1 MKKVSIMALHLG
13 YGGIEKC
20 VCALSN
26 MLIEDYE
33 VEILCSYKL
42 LEEPV
47 FELDPRVKIKYLI
60 TKFKPNRDEWKRS
73 VKKLNLFSF
82 IKETYNSIMTLIL
95 RKKTMIEAIKN
106 CDADIIISTRVLFNN
121 ILSKYG
127 KEGVYKIGWEHNH
140 YHDDEGYAKKV
151 VDSAKALDAFVLVSE
166 GLKEYYKKE
175 LTPYNTKCVYIPNT
189 IDYLPSKV
197 SNLKTKRLI
206 SVGRLSREKAYDDLL
221 DIYIKL
227 HDIDPTWRL
236 DIIGDG
242 AQKNL
247 LGDKI
252 YSLGLQESVELHGFQ
267 KKDYI
272 NRLLKDSSIYLMSS
286 ITESFG
292 IVLIE
297 AMSFGLPCIAFDSAE
312 GANELIKNNYNG
324 YLVPNRDKDL
334 YVKKV
339 LKVMKD
345 DKLRHKLGE
354 NGRQV
359 AMEFTNEKVKEY
371 WLDLLRRSK

>member
-1 MKKVSIMALHLG
+1 M
-13 YGGIEKC
+13 
-20 VCALSN
+20 
-26 MLIEDYE
+26 
-33 VEILCSYKL
+33 
-42 LEEPV
+42 
-47 FELDPRVKIKYLI
+47 
-60 TKFKPNRDEWKRS
+60 
-73 VKKLNLFSF
+73 
-82 IKETYNSIMTLIL
+82 
-95 RKKTMIEAIKN
+95 
-106 CDADIIISTRVLFNN
+106 
-121 ILSKYG
+121 
-127 KEGVYKIGWEHNH
+127 
-140 YHDDEGYAKKV
+140 
-151 VDSAKALDAFVLVSE
+151 
-166 GLKEYYKKE
+166 
-175 LTPYNTKCVYIPNT
+175 
-189 IDYLPSKV
+189 
-197 SNLKTKRLI
+197 
-206 SVGRLSREKAYDDLL
+206 
-221 DIYIKL
+221 
-227 HDIDPTWRL
+227 
-236 DIIGDG
+236 
-242 AQKNL
+242 

>member
-95 RKKTMIEAIKN
+95 RKKTMVEAIKN

-339 LKVMKD
+339 VKVMKD

>member
-1 MKKVSIMALHLG
+1 MKKVSILALHLG
-13 YGGIEKC
+13 FGGIEKC

-26 MLIEDYE
+26 MLADDYE

-47 FELDPRVKIKYLI
+47 FELDERVKIRYLI
-60 TKFKPNRDEWKRS
+60 DKYKPNREEWKRS
-73 VKKLNLFSF
+73 IKKLNPISF
-82 IKETYNSIMTLIL
+82 IKESYIGIMTMFL
-95 RKKTMIEAIKN
+95 RKKTMIEAVKES
-106 CDADIIISTRVLFNN
+106 DADIIISTRVLFNN

-151 VDSAKALDAFVLVSE
+151 VDSAKNLDAFVLVSE
-166 GLKEYYKKE
+166 GLREYYSKE
-175 LTPYNTKCVYIPNT
+175 LTKYNTKCVYIPNT
-189 IDYLPSKV
+189 IDYVPKEISK
-197 SNLKTKRLI
+197 LKTKRLI

-242 AQKNL
+242 AQKNM

-354 NGRQV
+354 NGREV
-359 AMEFTNEKVKEY
+359 ALEFTNEKVKEY
-371 WLDLLRRSK
+371 WLDLLKRRK

>member
-73 VKKLNLFSF
+73 VKKLNIISF

-95 RKKTMIEAIKN
+95 RKKTMVEAIKN

-175 LTPYNTKCVYIPNT
+175 LMPYNTKCVYIPNT

-221 DIYIKL
+221 DIYIKI

>member
-1 MKKVSIMALHLG
+1 MKKVSILALHLG
-13 YGGIEKC
+13 FGGIEKC

-26 MLIEDYE
+26 MLADDYE

-47 FELDPRVKIKYLI
+47 FELDERVKIRYLI
-60 TKFKPNRDEWKRS
+60 DKYKPNREEWKRS
-73 VKKLNLFSF
+73 IKKLNPISF
-82 IKETYNSIMTLIL
+82 IKESYIGIMTMFL
-95 RKKTMIEAIKN
+95 RKKTMIEAVKES
-106 CDADIIISTRVLFNN
+106 DADIIISTRVLFNN

-354 NGRQV
+354 NGREV
-359 AMEFTNEKVKEY
+359 ALEFTNEKVKEY
-371 WLDLLRRSK
+371 WLDLLKRRK

>member
-26 MLIEDYE
+26 MLIDNYE

-47 FELDPRVKIKYLI
+47 FELDPRVKVKYLI
-60 TKFKPNRDEWKRS
+60 KDFKPNRDEWKRS
-73 VKKLNLFSF
+73 IKKLNIISF
-82 IKETYNSIMTLIL
+82 VKETYNSIMTLIL
-95 RKKTMIEAIKN
+95 RKKTMIEAIKE

-127 KEGVYKIGWEHNH
+127 KRGVYKIGWEHNH
-140 YHDDEGYAKKV
+140 YHDDERYAKKV
-151 VDSAKALDAFVLVSE
+151 VDSAKELDAFVLVSE
-166 GLKEYYKKE
+166 GLREFYNKE
-175 LTPYNTKCVYIPNT
+175 LSKYGTKCVYIPNT

-206 SVGRLSREKAYDDLL
+206 SIGRLSREKAYDDLL
-221 DIYIKL
+221 DIYIKI

-354 NGRQV
+354 SGRKV

-371 WLDLLRRSK
+371 WLNLLRRSK

>member
-95 RKKTMIEAIKN
+95 RKKTMVEAIKN

>member
-73 VKKLNLFSF
+73 IKKLNLFSF
-82 IKETYNSIMTLIL
+82 AKETYNSIMTLIL
-95 RKKTMIEAIKN
+95 RKKTMIEAVKN

-151 VDSAKALDAFVLVSE
+151 VESAKELDAFVLVSE
-166 GLKEYYKKE
+166 GLKDYYKKE
-175 LTPYNTKCVYIPNT
+175 LTPYNTRCIYIPNT

-206 SVGRLSREKAYDDLL
+206 SIGRLSREKAYDDLL

-227 HDIDPTWRL
+227 HDVDPTWRL

-312 GANELIKNNYNG
+312 GANELIKDNYNG
-324 YLVPNRDKDL
+324 YLVPNRDKNL

-359 AMEFTNEKVKEY
+359 AMQFTNEKVKEY

>member
-82 IKETYNSIMTLIL
+82 FKETYNSIMTLIL

-151 VDSAKALDAFVLVSE
+151 VDTFVRKPFIDVNYNMKHDYLGLMVSGDIPFSTFTENKFSINKMGFGLEMLYLQNTAFVLGVDYIHNMEAGNNLHAGLFGLDFTRRLFNNLAWYIGGGAGLRFDVANEACVPRKNSYLVDTGYFAWKADTGFIINISHIFTKIEVS
-166 GLKEYYKKE
+166 
-175 LTPYNTKCVYIPNT
+175 YNNVIGF
-189 IDYLPSKV
+189 
-197 SNLKTKRLI
+197 
-206 SVGRLSREKAYDDLL
+206 SVGA
-221 DIYIKL
+221 
-227 HDIDPTWRL
+227 
-236 DIIGDG
+236 G
-242 AQKNL
+242 
-247 LGDKI
+247 LGF
-252 YSLGLQESVELHGFQ
+252 GVE
-267 KKDYI
+267 
-272 NRLLKDSSIYLMSS
+272 M
-286 ITESFG
+286 
-292 IVLIE
+292 
-297 AMSFGLPCIAFDSAE
+297 
-312 GANELIKNNYNG
+312 
-324 YLVPNRDKDL
+324 
-334 YVKKV
+334 
-339 LKVMKD
+339 
-345 DKLRHKLGE
+345 
-354 NGRQV
+354 
-359 AMEFTNEKVKEY
+359 
-371 WLDLLRRSK
+371 

>member
-1 MKKVSIMALHLG
+1 MKKVSILALHLG
-13 YGGIEKC
+13 FGGIEKC

-26 MLIEDYE
+26 MLVDDYE

-95 RKKTMIEAIKN
+95 RKKTMVEAIKN